1 MPRPVIKPRGVEV
14 DEQIANLACGCVRF
28 LTVAIAIA
36 LAGCGGGASSSS
48 SAQTTPT
55 STTTTS
61 TTTTTAGTQSTTTAS
76 TTSSASTAS
85 GTTAPGSSL
94 AVGDTATV
102 PYQPVGAD
110 QSAKPKF
117 TLQVTV
123 SALEKGSLSDFN
135 GIKLDATEKASTPVY
150 IKVKIANDGPGD
162 AGSGGNPSVNIEGV
176 DTSGETQQSVTFFGD
191 FPRCEYVEPPK
202 PFTKGKS
209 FTTCLTFLIPGGI
222 AKAAYTGTEKYVL
235 TPVTWK

>member
-1 MPRPVIKPRGVEV
+1 MPRAVIKPRGGSKSMSRSRISRVSMCALLMGAV
-14 DEQIANLACGCVRF
+14 VIV
-28 LTVAIAIA
+28 
-36 LAGCGGGASSSS
+36 LAGCGGGGSSSS
-48 SAQTTPT
+48 SAQTSPA
-55 STTTTS
+55 TTTS
-61 TTTTTAGTQSTTTAS
+61 TTTTSVSTPSTAAS
-76 TTSSASTAS
+76 TTSSAASAS

-102 PYQPVGAD
+102 PYQPVGAN

-117 TLQVTV
+117 TLQVTIT
-123 SALEKGSLSDFN
+123 ALEKGSLNDFN

-150 IKVKIANDGPGD
+150 IKAKISNAGPGD
-162 AGSGGNPSVNIEGV
+162 AGGGGNPSVNVEGV

-191 FPRCEYVEPPK
+191 FPRCEYVEAPK

-222 AKAAYTGTEKYVL
+222 TKAAYTGTEKYVL